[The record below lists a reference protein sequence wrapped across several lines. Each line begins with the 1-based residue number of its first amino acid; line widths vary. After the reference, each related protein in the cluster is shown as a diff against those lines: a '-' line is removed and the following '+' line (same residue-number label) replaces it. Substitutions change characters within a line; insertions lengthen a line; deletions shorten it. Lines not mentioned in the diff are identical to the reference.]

1 MNNQKIE
8 IINRN
13 KFFIYLS
20 AIGINTDRLK
30 NRILES
36 IDENE
41 LDIFSNRSQQMLSPN
56 IYFDSLI
63 FKHACKYLHEEHKD
77 SVIFEN
83 EARLDVRS
91 IIATSKS
98 LIKRPN
104 TVKPSDV
111 VKGFKNPDY
120 NDGFVTISRF
130 DKELN
135 IEEYGKKTRKKGTMV
150 FEGVLP
156 HKIEVNPL
164 FDWPQT
170 NDIWDNTYCY
180 GKPFIQGLCIN
191 TGSIETQ
198 FVLWMNSELLKI
210 LGLKLDN
217 YNNGLRALNN
227 NNEIVLQFRCWREQ
241 LIGNGASF
249 VGIDSNIAKFE
260 GCDLILRED
269 YFNKLKIIVPDLAY
283 YSEVI

>member
-1 MNNQKIE
+1 MNSQIIE

-13 KFFIYLS
+13 KHFVYLS
-20 AIGINTDRLK
+20 AIGINTNGLK
-30 NRILES
+30 KEILES
-36 IDENE
+36 VDENE
-41 LDIFSNRSQQMLSPN
+41 IDIFSNRSHQMLSPN
-56 IYFDSLI
+56 VYLESLI
-63 FKHACKYLHEEHKD
+63 FKCICKYLHEEYKE
-77 SVIFEN
+77 SMIFEN
-83 EARLDVRS
+83 KSRLDIKT

-98 LIKRPN
+98 LIERPRIM
-104 TVKPSDV
+104 KPSDV
-111 VKGFKNPDY
+111 VKGFKDPDY
-120 NDGFVTISRF
+120 KNGFVTISRF
-130 DKELN
+130 DKELD
-135 IEEYGKKTRKKGTMV
+135 IEEYGKKTTKKGTMV

-164 FDWPQT
+164 LDWPQT

-180 GKPFIQGLCIN
+180 GKPFIQGFCVN

-198 FVLWMNSELLKI
+198 FVLWMNSELLTM

-217 YNNGLRALNN
+217 YNNGLRALNS

-249 VGIDSNIAKFE
+249 VGMDSNIAKLE

-269 YFNKLKIIVPDLAY
+269 YFNKLKSIVPDLTY
-283 YSEVI
+283 YSEVT